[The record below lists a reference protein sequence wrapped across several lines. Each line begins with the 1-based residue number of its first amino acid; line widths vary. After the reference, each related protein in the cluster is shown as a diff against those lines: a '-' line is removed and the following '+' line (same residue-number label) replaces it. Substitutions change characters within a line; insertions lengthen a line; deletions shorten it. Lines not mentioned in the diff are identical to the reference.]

1 AAEFAFSPENEL
13 ADMGKEKPAEDDD
26 AAEDDEDKK
35 DDDKDKEEAA
45 KPKANIVL
53 DGLAERLYKLP
64 VKPGAR
70 DTLLASKDFLYTRIG
85 EEWVS
90 IKIDRNDPKVETFA
104 PKLAGL
110 QISAD
115 RKTLAVALGDY
126 PNLSFALVPAKD
138 KLPKELD
145 EAKVRLGDWRVT
157 LDPAAE
163 WERMFLD
170 AWRMHRD
177 FAYDPALRGVD
188 WEAVRD
194 QHAPLV
200 SRIGSRAELNTILG
214 QMAYRLGILH
224 SQVRAGDL
232 PADDE
237 NGEMAFLGAEYTPV
251 PGGLRIDRIYR
262 AEQDLVAWQPPLRRP
277 DVDAREGDVIAR
289 VDGRAVASLAD
300 LRTALTTKAGQQ
312 VRLDLVRQGREVST
326 IVTPMNNRGRSVAA
340 WYDFTEGRKAAVEEL
355 SGGSIGY
362 VKLRAMGGDD
372 IATFARDWFAQLDKG
387 GIIID
392 VRNNSGGNVDSILI
406 AQLLRRAWAFWG
418 KPDGTGNE
426 YTNMQSAYRGHVA
439 VLIDERTY
447 SDGETFAGA
456 VKSLGLAPLIGTRTA
471 GAGIWLSD
479 RNRLVDNGGVRVAE
493 YAQYDING
501 NWIVEGYGV
510 SPDYEVE
517 NGPHATYEG
526 RDAQLE
532 AAIGLLQQK
541 IAEEPV
547 RDLVPRPLPP
557 LGTPGGDVSRL
568 D

>member
-1 AAEFAFSPENEL
+1 
-13 ADMGKEKPAEDDD
+13 
-26 AAEDDEDKK
+26 
-35 DDDKDKEEAA
+35 
-45 KPKANIVL
+45 
-53 DGLAERLYKLP
+53 
-64 VKPGAR
+64 
-70 DTLLASKDFLYTRIG
+70 
-85 EEWVS
+85 
-90 IKIDRNDPKVETFA
+90 
-104 PKLAGL
+104 
-110 QISAD
+110 
-115 RKTLAVALGDY
+115 
-126 PNLSFALVPAKD
+126 
-138 KLPKELD
+138 
-145 EAKVRLGDWRVT
+145 
-157 LDPAAE
+157 
-163 WERMFLD
+163 
-170 AWRMHRD
+170 
-177 FAYDPALRGVD
+177 
-188 WEAVRD
+188 
-194 QHAPLV
+194 
-200 SRIGSRAELNTILG
+200 
-214 QMAYRLGILH
+214 
-224 SQVRAGDL
+224 
-232 PADDE
+232 
-237 NGEMAFLGAEYTPV
+237 MAFLGAEYTPV

-289 VDGRAVASLAD
+289 VDGRPVASLAD
-300 LRTALTTKAGQQ
+300 LRTALTAKAGQQ